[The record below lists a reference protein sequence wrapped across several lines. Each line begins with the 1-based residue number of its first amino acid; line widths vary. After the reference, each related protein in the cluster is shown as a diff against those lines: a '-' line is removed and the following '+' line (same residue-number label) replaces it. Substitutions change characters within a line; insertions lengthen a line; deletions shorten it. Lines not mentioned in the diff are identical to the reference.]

1 MGIKEFFANMTGRLN
16 TSAQVKNEESNNV
29 INSPNSNVQGN
40 NFGIENNYGDKITQF
55 NNITLVLNNENM
67 PQDIKTVDL
76 KDDINRI
83 KKIPNYSY
91 SLNAIEEYN
100 KLIFVHYP
108 KHISDEDYIKILL
121 NICYIYINRNE
132 LDKVKEFIYKLDEI
146 CTDTNKDVIKVK
158 GLIEFNSQEYKFS
171 LDIMNKVKWSTDDKF
186 EYVLYQSLRCINKLS
201 TYQEFRNLVLA
212 QEELIEELRGD
223 NNQSTYHLI
232 SITARSVSEYED
244 MLLYSYKAFQNTD
257 DMYSKLQL
265 AHSLYDYSIKDS
277 VNGDRVMHDKINYQY
292 LIESKLLCEEVL
304 KLAETA
310 KDIKL
315 YKDCLILYVNILSL
329 LGQINEAIDSL
340 KSIRFIENN
349 EELINFEDRL
359 KFLYGK
365 DDKQTN
371 ELSEGDLYLK
381 EIFELLNSKKQSD
394 VISKIESNCWD
405 KYKEDIKIHCILLE
419 CYIEKQEYSKF
430 IKHIR
435 KLESNAIES
444 NLLIKVKA
452 RYHIEKEEYEKA
464 ESYLKESI
472 TKYRDPDTFC
482 WLLNLY
488 DKLGEIDKFEGV
500 IQKILN
506 EDKFV
511 LEVEYVRV
519 YTSYFKFLFKNNF
532 YDKALEVLNNYCDK
546 KRFGEQNY
554 INASINIFSH
564 LGRYFDSAQELENL
578 YKINNDYETVFN
590 AANEYFRCN
599 ELDKSLDILKYLEQ
613 NGVGFLEKVLAMISN
628 IYVLKNELDIAYIYA
643 EKAKDLVVDI
653 PKSEIHNFFV
663 GRSLRC
669 NKVDNGVIHINE
681 FRESYPK
688 VDDWVKCF
696 KSIEVDDEGHEE
708 LSAEIKEF
716 LKVQS
721 EEFYNLLELLRNGQV
736 GISIVCKCRHYT
748 INELISWKDIYGIK
762 ININS
767 GNNDELSTEISNL
780 SETIVI
786 DAFILYILADINQLD
801 LLKNYKEIR
810 VCNSTIEYLNYLL
823 LKAEDSNVRKILLY
837 LENEI
842 NIQIAYTNHYS
853 RNDVEPELRN
863 VFDDFILDSVLYAKE
878 NGYSYCY
885 GEIFI
890 KQLCNAIGTNGV
902 SLISLIRSLNQ
913 DKSYKII
920 NKLMNENYTF
930 INFTYRDMYYVSKDS
945 NFSNT
950 ADLDNFFKISRDG
963 DTTTFLIQYIIFI
976 SAIYYKNREKFDIYF
991 KVYLKSMNSL
1001 YKKSYYYI
1009 FISNTIANDLY
1020 GNWKSAHKDLYLISK
1035 PEYMKAITMRLG
1047 AMYGIKAVFS
1057 LFESKEELDYYV
1069 DLSSDIVDEKIFKDT
1084 FTSKDI
1090 TDINYKE
1097 AIKEMISEL

>member
-1 MGIKEFFANMTGRLN
+1 MGIKEFFANLTGRLN
-16 TSAQVKNEESNNV
+16 TSTQVKNKESNNV
-29 INSPNSNVQGN
+29 INSPNTNIQGN
-40 NFGIENNYGDKITQF
+40 NYGSETVYGDKTTQF
-55 NNITLVLNNENM
+55 KNYFTVVVNNDNGDQDLN
-67 PQDIKTVDL
+67 IVDL
-76 KDDINRI
+76 KDDINMI
-83 KKIPNYSY
+83 KKAPNYSY
-91 SLNAIEEYN
+91 SLKAIEEYN
-100 KLIFVHYP
+100 KLLLVHYP
-108 KHISDEDYIKILL
+108 KHISNEDYIKILL

-132 LDKVKEFIYKLDEI
+132 LDKVKEYICKLDEMGADI
-146 CTDTNKDVIKVK
+146 NKDIIKVK
-158 GLIEFNSQEYKFS
+158 GLIEFNSQEYKLA
-171 LDIMNKVKWSTDDKF
+171 LDIMSKVGWRIEDKF
-186 EYVLYQSLRCINKLS
+186 EYVLYQSLTCLNNLS
-201 TYQEFRNLVLA
+201 TYQEFKDKVLTK
-212 QEELIEELRGD
+212 EELMGD
-223 NNQSTYHLI
+223 NTESMYHLI
-232 SITARSVSEYED
+232 AITARSVNEYED
-244 MLLYSYKAFQNTD
+244 MRLYSSKAFGNTE
-257 DMYSKLQL
+257 DMHSKLQY
-265 AHSLYDYSIKDS
+265 AHSLYDYAIKDS
-277 VNGDRVMHDKINYQY
+277 VDGDRVMHDKINYQY

-310 KDIKL
+310 KDTKL
-315 YKDCLILYVNILSL
+315 YKDSLILYVNILSL

-340 KSIRFIENN
+340 KNVKLIENN

-365 DDKQTN
+365 DDKQTS

-381 EIFELLNSKKQSD
+381 EIFELLNTKKYSE
-394 VISKIESNCWD
+394 VISKIKSNCWD
-405 KYKEDIKIHCILLE
+405 KYKEDIKVHCILLE

-430 IKHIR
+430 INHIR
-435 KLESNAIES
+435 KLESNTIES

-488 DKLGEIDKFEGV
+488 HKLGEIDKFEGLV
-500 IQKILN
+500 QKILN

-519 YTSYFKFLFKNNF
+519 YTSYFKFLFKNNS
-532 YDKALEVLNNYCDK
+532 YYKALEILNKYCDK
-546 KRFGEQNY
+546 KKFGEQNY

-564 LGRYFDSAQELENL
+564 LGRYYDSAQEFERL
-578 YKINNDYETVFN
+578 YKINSDYETLFN
-590 AANEYFRCN
+590 ASNEYFRCN
-599 ELDKSLDILKYLEQ
+599 ELDKSLDILKSLEQ
-613 NGVGFLEKVLAMISN
+613 KRVNFLDKVYVMISN
-628 IYVLKNELDIAYIYA
+628 IYVLKNELDVAYEYA
-643 EKAKDLVVDI
+643 EKAKELVVDI
-653 PKSEIHNFFV
+653 PKSEVHNFFV

-696 KSIEVDDEGHEE
+696 KAIEIDDEGNEE

-721 EEFYNLLELLRNGQV
+721 EGFYNLLELLRNGQV
-736 GISIVCKCRHYT
+736 GISIVCKYRHYT
-748 INELISWKDIYGIK
+748 INELIRWKDIYGIK
-762 ININS
+762 INING
-767 GNNDELSTEISNL
+767 GNNDEMSAEISNL

-786 DAFILYILADINQLD
+786 DAFGLYILADIDQLEF
-801 LLKNYKEIR
+801 LRSFKEIR
-810 VCNSTIEYLNYLL
+810 ICNSTIEYLNYLL
-823 LKAEDSNVRKILLY
+823 LKEEDNNVRKIVLY

-842 NIQIAYTNHYS
+842 NIQIVYTNHYS
-853 RNDVEPELRN
+853 RNDFEPEFRN

-913 DKSYKII
+913 DKAYKII
-920 NKLMNENYTF
+920 NKLMNQNYTF
-930 INFTYRDMYYVSKDS
+930 INFTYRDMYYIAKNS

-950 ADLDNFFKISRDG
+950 NDLDKFFKISRDG
-963 DTTTFLIQYIIFI
+963 DTSTFLIQYIIFI
-976 SAIYYKNREKFDIYF
+976 CAIYYTNRETFDIYF

-1009 FISNTIANDLY
+1009 FINNTLANDLY
-1020 GNWKSAHKDLYLISK
+1020 GNWKSVYKELYLIGK
-1035 PEYMKAITMRLG
+1035 PEYMKGITMRLE

-1057 LFESKEELDYYV
+1057 LFESKEELEYYA
-1069 DLSSDIVDEKIFKDT
+1069 DLSIHIVDKKILNDT

-1097 AIKEMISEL
+1097 RIKEMIREL